1 MPTQKKID
9 AVEALRERIE
19 RATISL
25 SIGYRGLTVR
35 EMEALRRQ
43 LRTAEAE
50 VKVVKN
56 NLLALAAEKVGA
68 QNLISVVEG
77 PTAIAFAY
85 GEPLAAA
92 KALTEHARSGPKA
105 LSVQGGY
112 MDGAALTAD
121 DINELAEMPP
131 KPVMIGQIS
140 GQIMSPMTS
149 LIGMLETSKRDLIFL
164 MESVLSQLPSL
175 VEARARQLESP
186 QES

>member
-19 RATISL
+19 RSTISL

-43 LRTAEAE
+43 LRTAETE

-56 NLLALAAEKVGA
+56 NLLALAAEKAGA

-92 KALTEHARSGPKA
+92 KALTEHIRSGPRILA
-105 LSVQGGY
+105 VQGGY

-131 KPVMIGQIS
+131 KPIIIGQIG
-140 GQIMSPMTS
+140 GQLMSPMTS
-149 LIGMLETSKRDLIFL
+149 LIGMLETPKRDLIFL

-175 VEARARQLESP
+175 IEARARQLESP